1 MTLNIFRKAPTAL
14 YEKIISQKN
23 SCNELLKKRNELISV
38 LEREVRDSDN
48 QYKTLVEEFHE
59 NTSVLGSRMEH
70 QIQAL
75 ERLVKSERGK
85 LDEAYVKQKK
95 EHLKKNDHSWQVKL
109 ETVSRTSEEQMEQR
123 LKLLTEQEKE
133 LDELIV
139 MDAEAFIDM
148 KNEMESNIAILSDQI
163 QFLEAIHQLNEVKVS
178 CKKLNNRYASIRIK
192 QNNSSDNRYATY
204 INSALGSQI

>member
-1 MTLNIFRKAPTAL
+1 MVWVDIKPNINIRPFHYKLLYRFNNIICTTNTYRKAPTAL
-14 YEKIISQKN
+14 YEKIISQKS
-23 SCNELLKKRNELISV
+23 SCNELLRKRNELIAV

-75 ERLVKSERGK
+75 ERLIKSERNK
-85 LDEAYVKQKK
+85 LNEAFVTQKK

-139 MDAEAFIDM
+139 ADAEAFIDM
-148 KNEMESNIAILSDQI
+148 KNEMESNIAVLSDQI
-163 QFLEAIHQLNEVKVS
+163 QFLEAIHQLNEVIY
-178 CKKLNNRYASIRIK
+178 LN
-192 QNNSSDNRYATY
+192 TY
-204 INSALGSQI
+204 F

>member
-1 MTLNIFRKAPTAL
+1 MFSKDSLYYEYFFRKAPTAL

-23 SCNELLKKRNELISV
+23 SCNELLRKRNELIAV

-75 ERLVKSERGK
+75 ERLIKSERGK
-85 LDEAYVKQKK
+85 LNEAFVTQKK

-123 LKLLTEQEKE
+123 LKLLNEQEKE

-148 KNEMESNIAILSDQI
+148 KNEMESNIAVLSDQI
-163 QFLEAIHQLNEVKVS
+163 QFLEAIHQLNEVT
-178 CKKLNNRYASIRIK
+178 I
-192 QNNSSDNRYATY
+192 
-204 INSALGSQI
+204 